1 MPIKNAHGSFG
12 KHLPSI
18 FVAISSVFCFAYDF
32 IHMLKKGF
40 IPRFVSNI
48 FALSFFEI
56 VPHIFIS
63 QCMDMYDTNN
73 DYLKDTIDF
82 VKYICTI
89 SSFPLNLAANGI
101 FNQSE
106 TTNDRCIFMY
116 IYTYYCLLF

>member
-1 MPIKNAHGSFG
+1 
-12 KHLPSI
+12 
-18 FVAISSVFCFAYDF
+18 
-32 IHMLKKGF
+32 
-40 IPRFVSNI
+40 
-48 FALSFFEI
+48 
-56 VPHIFIS
+56 
-63 QCMDMYDTNN
+63 MDMYDTNN